1 MTSLPVLP
9 ERPRWLAAPAP
20 APERTDQVRA
30 HLAAA
35 FTVCEEARCPNQGEC
50 WGEGTATFLLLG
62 DVCTR
67 ACRFCAIQSGRP
79 SAPNDAEPERIAS
92 AARALGLK
100 HVVLTSVDRDDLPD
114 GGAAHLA
121 RCVRALKLGG
131 LTVELLAPD
140 FGGDEAAVR
149 TVLDAGLDVFAHNV
163 ETVRRLSP
171 SVRDARASTDRSLAV
186 LAAAKRARPD
196 VVTKSGLMLG
206 LGETDDEVLDA
217 MQELRGAH
225 VDVLTLGQY
234 LRPSRRQA
242 AVARFADPET
252 FASLQDDARTLG
264 FLAVASGPRVRSSF
278 RAAALWAAARAAQQ
292 QVKNGSSGEELH
304 STSSASD

>member
-1 MTSLPVLP
+1 MSELRVLP

-20 APERTDQVRA
+20 APERTAGVRA
-30 HLAAA
+30 RLAALP
-35 FTVCEEARCPNQGEC
+35 TVCEEARCPNQGEC

-67 ACRFCAIQSGRP
+67 ACRFCAVRSGRP
-79 SAPNDAEPERIAS
+79 AALDPEEP
-92 AARALGLK
+92 ARLAQTVAALGLGY
-100 HVVLTSVDRDDLPD
+100 VVLTSVDRDDLDD

-121 RCVRALKLGG
+121 ACVRALKERDV
-131 LTVELLAPD
+131 TVELLAPD
-140 FGGDEAAVR
+140 FGGQERALRV
-149 TVLDAGLDVFAHNV
+149 VLDAGVDVLAHNV

-171 SVRDARASTDRSLAV
+171 VVRDARASADRSLEV
-186 LAAAKRARPD
+186 LRQARRSRPE

-206 LGETDDEVLDA
+206 LGESDEEVLDT
-217 MQELRGAH
+217 MEELRAAD

-234 LRPSRRQA
+234 LRPSQRHA
-242 AVARFADPET
+242 PVARWVEPALFGA
-252 FASLQDDARTLG
+252 LHDDARTLG
-264 FLAVASGPRVRSSF
+264 FLAVASGPRVRSSY
-278 RAAALWAAARAAQQ
+278 RAAALFARARAAQQ